1 MFTSIRYPLLFC
13 YFSKKEPFLNR
24 KKTVILDQKLT
35 TGKVL
40 IADPFLQDGEFTR
53 TVILL
58 TSFEEDNTMGFV
70 LNKPTDVRV
79 HEVFADFPIFNAR
92 VYIGGPVDQNL
103 LFFVH
108 SCGDLIPN
116 SIPITKNVS
125 YGGDFE
131 AMKALVEDKKI
142 TNKDIRFFLGYSG
155 WDQEQL
161 QQEIHNNSWLISG
174 FKLSYLTT
182 LKPQQMWHKAIK
194 GIKPEYAVFSEF
206 PFTPSLN

>member
-1 MFTSIRYPLLFC
+1 M
-13 YFSKKEPFLNR
+13 
-24 KKTVILDQKLT
+24 DQKIK

-70 LNKPTDVRV
+70 LNKPTDVKV
-79 HEVFADFPIFNAR
+79 HEVFADFPSFNAR

-108 SCGDLIPN
+108 TCGDLIPN
-116 SIPITKNVS
+116 SIPITKNVFF
-125 YGGDFE
+125 GGDFE
-131 AMKALVEDKKI
+131 TMKSLVKSKKI

-161 QQEIHNNSWLISG
+161 EGEILNESWLIGG

-194 GIKPEYAVFSEF
+194 VVKPAYAVYSEF